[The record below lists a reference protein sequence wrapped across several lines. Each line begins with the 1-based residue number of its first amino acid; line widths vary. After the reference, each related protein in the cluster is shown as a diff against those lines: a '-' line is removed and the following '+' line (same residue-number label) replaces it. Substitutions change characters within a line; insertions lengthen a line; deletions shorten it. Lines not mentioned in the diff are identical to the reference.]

1 MWHRRRQSKT
11 RKSLRSAGGPSQL
24 QVCVGVG
31 HSCLTTAG
39 TTPAHVGTAANALVL
54 AHQPL
59 IALISVCRSS
69 PSGGTISA
77 CFKILDILESQMT
90 RAQHSVASPRV
101 VCIED
106 FRPIARQ
113 RVPKSV
119 FDYLDGGAEGEVTLR
134 ENCRVFNDVTF
145 RARHAVAV
153 PGCDLHTRVL
163 GFDLSLPFLLAPVG
177 YSRLMHPG
185 GEVAAA
191 RAAGK
196 AGTGYILSTISGH
209 KLEDVKAGSSGPV
222 FYQLYL
228 MGGRGAAEAVIERAR
243 VAGFSALVVTI
254 DTPVSGIR
262 ERDYRN
268 GMKELISGGLLEKI
282 PYIPQILARPGWLLE
297 YLLDGGLPGLPNVVI
312 PGKGPMPLVDI
323 NAALAESTPTWADL
337 RWIREIWKGPIVIKG
352 VLTADDARRA
362 VDEGVAAIS
371 VSNHGGRQLDG
382 LPASLRALPEVV
394 NAVQGRIEVLMD
406 GGIRRGTDIAKAL
419 CMGARAVLCGR
430 AYAYGLAAAGEA
442 GVERAIQIL
451 RADLERTLRL
461 LGCPSVTALDRS
473 YVNVP
478 KSWEAS

>member
-1 MWHRRRQSKT
+1 
-11 RKSLRSAGGPSQL
+11 
-24 QVCVGVG
+24 
-31 HSCLTTAG
+31 
-39 TTPAHVGTAANALVL
+39 
-54 AHQPL
+54 
-59 IALISVCRSS
+59 
-69 PSGGTISA
+69 
-77 CFKILDILESQMT
+77 MT
-90 RAQHSVASPRV
+90 RAARSVASPRV

-113 RVPKSV
+113 RVPKPV

-145 RARHAVAV
+145 RPRHAVAV
-153 PGCDLHTRVL
+153 AQCDLRTRVL
-163 GFDLSLPFLLAPVG
+163 GFDLSVPFLLAPVG

-191 RAAGK
+191 RAAGR

-209 KLEDVKAGSSGPV
+209 KLEDVRAGSAGPV

-243 VAGFSALVVTI
+243 IAGFNALVVTI

-268 GMKELISGGLLEKI
+268 GLKELISGGPLAKI
-282 PYIPQILARPGWLLE
+282 PYLPQILSRPGWLVD
-297 YLLDGGLPGLPNVVI
+297 YLMDGGLPGLPNVVI
-312 PGKGPMPLVDI
+312 PGKGQMPLVDI

-362 VDEGVAAIS
+362 MDEGVAAIS

-382 LPASLRALPEVV
+382 VPASLRALPEVV
-394 NAVQGRIEVLMD
+394 DAVKGRIEVLMD
-406 GGIRRGTDIAKAL
+406 GGIRRGTDIVKAI

-442 GVERAIQIL
+442 GVDRAIEIL
-451 RADLERTLRL
+451 RVDLERTLRL
-461 LGCPSVTALDRS
+461 LGCASVAELNRS

-478 KSWEAS
+478 KSWEAG